1 MTLFSIFPR
10 RFFWLLLVALFLF
23 PGAGK
28 GDGQFITLASTTST
42 QNSGLFEALLPAF
55 TADTGIEVRVVAVG
69 TGQALRLARNGD
81 ADILLVHDKASEE
94 AFVAQGF
101 GIDRKRVMHNDFVL
115 IGPASDPAKISQA
128 LSASDALARIADA
141 QAVFI
146 SRGDDSGTHK
156 AERRLWIAAG
166 TDPAA
171 HSGDWYRES
180 GSGMGQ
186 TLNIASGM
194 NGYTLGDRGTWLNFK
209 NPGDLKILFQND
221 PAMFNPY
228 GVTLVNPARFPH
240 VKAQAARIFADWL
253 TGPEGQAAI
262 AAYRTG
268 GAQAFFP
275 NAGE

>member
-1 MTLFSIFPR
+1 MVARLLAV
-10 RFFWLLLVALFLF
+10 LLLLSGTAT
-23 PGAGK
+23 AET
-28 GDGQFITLASTTST
+28 ITLASTTST
-42 QNSGLFEALLPAF
+42 ENSGLFAHLLPLF
-55 TADTGIEVRVVAVG
+55 ERDSGIAVRVVAVG
-69 TGQALRLARNGD
+69 TGQAIRLARNGD
-81 ADILLVHDKASEE
+81 ADVVLVHHRASEE
-94 AFVAQGF
+94 ALVADGH
-101 GIDRKRVMHNDFVL
+101 GLSRHDVMANDFVVV
-115 IGPASDPAKISQA
+115 GPAGDPAGIGAAEGAAEAFS
-128 LSASDALARIADA
+128 RIAGTA
-141 QAVFI
+141 APFA